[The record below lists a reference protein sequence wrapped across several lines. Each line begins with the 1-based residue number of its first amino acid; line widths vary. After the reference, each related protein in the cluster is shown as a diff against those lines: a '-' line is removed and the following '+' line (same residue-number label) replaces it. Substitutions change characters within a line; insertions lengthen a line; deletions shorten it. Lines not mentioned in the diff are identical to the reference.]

1 MSLRLSHEDLV
12 GNDVIAVTQSQ
23 LNRLKKAHEA
33 GKGVTIKMSKSQV
46 AYNMK
51 VQGGFLPLLA
61 GLASQ
66 ALPFLTGT
74 VLPALGVGAL
84 SGLASTGVQKLVGNG
99 LYIKKGGCVSSSS
112 SSCVLSYGGRCRS
125 YELAPC
131 FACFTECKI

>member
-1 MSLRLSHEDLV
+1 MYTDVNVNISDSQKQKVKKALAAGTQFSL
-12 GNDVIAVTQSQ
+12 AVTQSQ
-23 LNRLKKAHEA
+23 LNRLKKAHQA

-61 GLASQ
+61 CLASQ

-84 SGLASTGVQKLVGNG
+84 SGLAST
-99 LYIKKGGCVSSSS
+99 
-112 SSCVLSYGGRCRS
+112 
-125 YELAPC
+125 
-131 FACFTECKI
+131 ECKN

>member
-1 MSLRLSHEDLV
+1 
-12 GNDVIAVTQSQ
+12 
-23 LNRLKKAHEA
+23 
-33 GKGVTIKMSKSQV
+33 MSKSQV

-84 SGLASTGVQKLVGNG
+84 SGLASTGVKKTRTVYQEGWMCMRGRNG
-99 LYIKKGGCVSSSS
+99 RTGIVF
-112 SSCVLSYGGRCRS
+112 RT
-125 YELAPC
+125 YEW
-131 FACFTECKI
+131 